1 MSGTRAVP
9 RSVVIGV
16 AACALA
22 VSGLAVSCTGKTD
35 AATGI
40 TTTSATLST
49 PMPTPSSKA
58 PRTSTTPTPT
68 PTPTR
73 QKIPRVFD
81 RKNFEAAGSDVN
93 PWVPMTAGVQVIRKG
108 TVYIGGRTVPHVTVT
123 TITNVRKK
131 IDGVKAVLVLD
142 QDIDGG
148 QVSEQAVDYLAEDVG
163 GNVWYVGSYTE
174 VYEGGQFLNAE
185 DAWLAGVNGAVAG
198 LWFPGDPQP
207 GSRPFLQVQV
217 PGFEQSTA
225 QVVQAG
231 KRKCVPF
238 DCFKDVVVLQEAGS
252 ENKYWAPEVGQIL
265 TEPLSG
271 VAQEI
276 EQLINVK
283 ELSRS
288 GLAEL
293 SSEALKL
300 DRHAAQT
307 VPSVFAAS
315 NPAIRAH

>member
-1 MSGTRAVP
+1 MFGALTRY
-9 RSVVIGV
+9 VVIGV

-22 VSGLAVSCTGKTD
+22 ASCTGKTD

-40 TTTSATLST
+40 TSTSTTFST
-49 PMPTPSSKA
+49 PEPTPSSKA
-58 PRTSTTPTPT
+58 PQPSATPTPE
-68 PTPTR
+68 
-73 QKIPRVFD
+73 KIPRVFD
-81 RKNFEAAGSDVN
+81 RKYFEAAGSDVN
-93 PWVPMTAGVQVIRKG
+93 PWVPMTPGVQVIRKG
-108 TVYIGGRTVPHVTVT
+108 TAYIGGRIVPHVTVT
-123 TITNVRKK
+123 TITNVTKK
-131 IDGVKAVLVLD
+131 INGVKAVLVLD

-163 GNVWYVGSYTE
+163 GNVWYLGAYTE

-198 LWFPGDPQP
+198 LWFPGDPKP
-207 GSRPFLQVQV
+207 GSRPFNQVQV
-217 PGFEQSTA
+217 PGVEQSTA
-225 QVVQAG
+225 QVVQVG

-252 ENKYWAPEVGQIL
+252 ENKYWARGVGQIL

-271 VAQEI
+271 VAQET
-276 EQLINVK
+276 ERLINVK

-293 SSEALKL
+293 SAEAFKL
-300 DRHAAQT
+300 DNHAAQT
-307 VPSVFAAS
+307 VPSVFAGS
-315 NPAIRAH
+315 NPAVRAH

>member
-1 MSGTRAVP
+1 MFGTGAAT
-9 RSVVIGV
+9 RSVLIVV
-16 AACALA
+16 AACT
-22 VSGLAVSCTGKTD
+22 LAVSCTSKTD

-40 TTTSATLST
+40 TMASRTPST
-49 PMPTPSSKA
+49 PKATPSSKA
-58 PRTSTTPTPT
+58 PQSTPTQTPTPQ
-68 PTPTR
+68 R
-73 QKIPRVFD
+73 IPRVFD
-81 RKNFEAAGSDVN
+81 RKYFEAAGSDVN
-93 PWVPMTAGVQVIRKG
+93 PWVPMTPGVQVIRKG
-108 TVYIGGRTVPHVTVT
+108 TVYVGGRIVPHVTVT
-123 TITNVRKK
+123 TITNATKT

-142 QDIDGG
+142 QDVDGG

-163 GNVWYVGSYTE
+163 GNVWYLGSYTE

-198 LWFPGDPQP
+198 LWFPGDPRP
-207 GSRPFLQVQV
+207 GSRPFFQVQV
-217 PGFEQSTA
+217 PGVEQSTA

-252 ENKYWAPEVGQIL
+252 ENKYWAPGVGQIL

-271 VAQEI
+271 TAQEI

-283 ELSRS
+283 ELGRS

-293 SSEALKL
+293 SAEALKL

-307 VPSVFAAS
+307 APSVFAAS
-315 NPAIRAH
+315 NPAVRAH